1 MFRAVYDFETQENQ
15 ALSFTKDDLFT
26 VMDTSDQYWWLVQN
40 GFGEVGFVPANY
52 LEQDSVSTKQILCL
66 LKLLFWSFTE
76 HVYVST
82 SFQSVPEFAFYD

>member
-1 MFRAVYDFETQENQ
+1 MYRAVYDFQTQENQ

-52 LEQDSVSTKQILCL
+52 LEQDSVSVLCRINL
-66 LKLLFWSFTE
+66 ESSDRSQK
-76 HVYVST
+76 
-82 SFQSVPEFAFYD
+82 